1 MIKLIAE
8 STIAASLFSAGV
20 FMLYFA
26 WKRRNKAKKIKKLM
40 GHVIDLFEKNV
51 GTGNIFT
58 EEKEIKTNRHNLEM
72 AKWILDQIRSLEPGH
87 ALALHYYGMYYLK
100 LGNLID
106 AEKLCKKAESID
118 PDNFIIQNG
127 LGLVFEQKGN
137 LDRANAY
144 FEKACRNNPDNTDFH
159 NALRNRSGKV
169 YRGFSAGLRNEK

>member
-1 MIKLIAE
+1 MIKFSAE
-8 STIAASLFSAGV
+8 STIAVSLFSAGV
-20 FMLYFA
+20 FMLYFV

-40 GHVIDLFEKNV
+40 GHVVDLLEK
-51 GTGNIFT
+51 GAGAGNIFT
-58 EEKEIKTNRHNLEM
+58 EEKEIKTGRHNLEM

-106 AEKLCKKAESID
+106 AEQLCKKAESID

-137 LDRANAY
+137 PGRANAY
-144 FEKACRNNPDNTDFH
+144 FEKARRNNPDNSDFH

-169 YRGFSAGLRNEK
+169 YHGSSAGLRNEK